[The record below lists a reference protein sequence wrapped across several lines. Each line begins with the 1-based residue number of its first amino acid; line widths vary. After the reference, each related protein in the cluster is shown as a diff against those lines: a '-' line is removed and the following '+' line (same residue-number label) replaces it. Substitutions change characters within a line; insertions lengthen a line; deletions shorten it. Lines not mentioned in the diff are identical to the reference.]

1 MAPNLN
7 ATEVKILDALQKNP
21 RISVSELSTLVKV
34 SRPTINKILASMIGD
49 EKILLTSGL
58 NAKVHQCK
66 LANVGINVP
75 TPKSRSEVT
84 EILSKCPK
92 VLNIYRTSDQA
103 NLLVTLCGNDEQ
115 SITST
120 VNCIGDIEQ
129 VEVKYS
135 QYLGTPLTN
144 MPLPIHVGDNSNTPC
159 ERNCYECMSYK
170 NEWCAGC
177 FTFHE

>member
-34 SRPTINKILASMIGD
+34 SRPTINKILTSMIGN

-58 NAKVHQCK
+58 NAKAHQCK
-66 LANVGINVP
+66 LANVGINVS
-75 TPKSRSEVT
+75 TPKSRSEVIK
-84 EILSKCPK
+84 ILSKCPK
-92 VLNIYRTSDQA
+92 ILNIYRISDQA
-103 NLLVTLCGNDEQ
+103 NLLITMCGGDEQ

-135 QYLGTPLTN
+135 QYLGAPLIN
-144 MPLPIHVGDNSNTPC
+144 MPLPIHIGDNTNTPC
-159 ERNCYECMSYK
+159 ARNCYECMSYK
-170 NEWCAGC
+170 NKWCTGC
-177 FTFHE
+177 FTFTE